1 MLSWSI
7 IRFVIEF
14 ELLNSTQIEF
24 QCWVELREINSTQ
37 SSWVRLSTQL
47 SQLDEL
53 TRTQLQIYFLSNSL
67 SNFLSK
73 WSNFLSNSLSNSLSC
88 SLSYFSSIF
97 LSNSLSNWLQNWL
110 QKKKFEKKRKSI
122 LFLVHS
128 ILYLVTKIKF
138 KQLNLILSWARVEK
152 NQLNFNLNSELSWV
166 DFSQLN
172 STLTWW

>member
-14 ELLNSTQIEF
+14 KLLNSTQIEF

-88 SLSYFSSIF
+88 SLSYFSSYF
-97 LSNSLSNWLQNWL
+97 SLYFSLCSLSYSLLHFLPYFSSYFHHISHYILYHISHQSFYQIL
-110 QKKKFEKKRKSI
+110 YQIDCKKKNWKKEKKYTI
-122 LFLVHS
+122 
-128 ILYLVTKIKF
+128 
-138 KQLNLILSWARVEK
+138 
-152 NQLNFNLNSELSWV
+152 
-166 DFSQLN
+166 FS
-172 STLTWW
+172 T